1 MIDKIHS
8 KFNNKINK
16 YINKIKPSTWAPSE
30 KMNQH
35 TKNSKMYAKM
45 EYNIFVTYSI
55 VSKAFP

>member
-35 TKNSKMYAKM
+35 TMQSKMYAKM
-45 EYNIFVTYSI
+45 
-55 VSKAFP
+55 K